1 MSGKLFEIAVE
12 PIEQKYAARE
22 QQKIIDML
30 NDNGYHAIGIGS
42 VGHKNEPSGDLD
54 IAVQSNTIEELEQIV
69 RTTFSSVESVT
80 VESIYII
87 SIIHKYMTDDNEEK
101 LVQVDFMQMVDEEY
115 TKFRYWCPDYTNGE
129 SKYKVGH
136 KIMLMNTILNHC
148 VDERFKGIESPY
160 YAKFEYS
167 PIGLYR
173 EIANFEDFTTKL
185 EFVTTDVSTIM
196 NMCSNKSSFDD
207 FKTVE
212 SLWEFIHSDRFK
224 YTDEVRTIELSF
236 FRNCD
241 LKGWTW
247 IKPEDFKL
255 QYFTADDVNAL
266 LLFQKNLSSINRIL
280 QNGREI

>member
-12 PIEQKYAARE
+12 PIEQKYAVRE
-22 QQKIIDML
+22 QQKILDVL
-30 NDNGYHAIGIGS
+30 ADKGYYAIGIGS
-42 VGHKNEPSGDLD
+42 VGHKNEASGDLD

-69 RTTFSSVESVT
+69 RTTFLSVESVT

-115 TKFRYWCPDYTNGE
+115 TKFRYWCPDYKNGE

-148 VDERFKGIESPY
+148 IDERFKGIESPY

-173 EIANFEDFTTKL
+173 EIANFEDFSTKL
-185 EFVTTDVSTIM
+185 EFVTTDVNTIM
-196 NMCSNKSSFDD
+196 NMCSNKPSFDD

-224 YTDEVRTIELSF
+224 YPDEVRTIELSF

-255 QYFTADDVNAL
+255 QYFTSDDVNAL
-266 LLFQKNLSSINRIL
+266 LLIQKNLSSINRIL

>member
-1 MSGKLFEIAVE
+1 MSGKLFEIDVE
-12 PIEQKYAARE
+12 PIEQKYAVRE
-22 QQKIIDML
+22 QQKIIDAL
-30 NDNGYHAIGIGS
+30 ADKGYYAIGIGS
-42 VGHKNEPSGDLD
+42 AGHKNEASGDLD

-69 RTTFSSVESVT
+69 RTTFPSVESVT

-101 LVQVDFMQMVDEEY
+101 LVQVDFMQMVDEDY
-115 TKFRYWCPDYTNGE
+115 TKFRYWCPDYKIGE

-148 VDERFKGIESPY
+148 IDERFKDIESPY

-173 EIANFEDFTTKL
+173 EIANFEDFTTHL
-185 EFVTTDVSTIM
+185 EFVTTDVNTIM
-196 NMCSNKSSFDD
+196 NMCSNKPSFDD

-212 SLWEFIHSDRFK
+212 SLWEFIHSNRFK
-224 YTDEVRTIELSF
+224 YPDEVRTMELSF

-247 IKPEDFKL
+247 IKAEDFKL
-255 QYFTADDVNAL
+255 QYFTADDINAL
-266 LLFQKNLSSINRIL
+266 LLLQKNLSSVNRIL